1 MKKETKIDNKT
12 EIKTKAKKNNSK
24 NYNITTKYDNLLKK
38 LGIDDTYTK
47 PFTINIKYE
56 KVKSLMPPKQDLNFQ
71 ADLLFLPTT
80 KNGFKYLL
88 TMVDLWSDEIDAEP
102 LKTKQPDEV
111 LKAMK
116 TIFKREILKKPE
128 ASIRTDAGNEFLGEV
143 KKYMYDQS
151 IYHSITQPGRHR
163 QTGNIENVNK
173 ILGKFLM
180 TYIYNKELEKNKDYN
195 EWTDILRTVITEL
208 NKIRKR
214 PDGNLYSHDK
224 TKTLNMNIVSQ
235 QPKYNVGD
243 LVYRKLDIPKSV
255 STNQQ
260 INDFRFRAGDLRWD
274 IHEPRKI
281 VKLLYYPK
289 NIRYM
294 INGFKNVSY
303 TAEELMPANDKNE
316 KFAVR
321 KIIDKK
327 KTKGKI
333 FYLVW
338 FKKELKK
345 NAVWIS
351 RKNLLEDGIKESID
365 EYEKNS

>member
-1 MKKETKIDNKT
+1 MKSKIKPKP
-12 EIKTKAKKNNSK
+12 KTKTKTSK
-24 NYNITTKYDNLLKK
+24 NYNITTKYDGLIKK

-47 PFTINIKYE
+47 PFSIKIKYE
-56 KVKSLMPPKQDLNFQ
+56 RVKDLMPPKQDLNFQ

-80 KNGFKYLL
+80 NKGYKYLL

-102 LKTKQPDEV
+102 LKTKKPTEV

-116 TIFKREILKKPE
+116 TIFKRGILKKPE
-128 ASIRTDAGNEFLGEV
+128 ASIRTDSGTEFLGDV
-143 KKYMYDQS
+143 KKYMHDQS

-173 ILGKFLM
+173 ILGQFLM
-180 TYIYNKELEKNKDYN
+180 TYLHNKELKDNEEYN
-195 EWTDILRTVITEL
+195 EWTDILKTLITEL

-214 PDGNLYSHDK
+214 PDGDLYSHEA

-235 QPKYNVGD
+235 PPKYNVGD
-243 LVYRKLDIPKSV
+243 LVYRKLDIPK
-255 STNQQ
+255 NAMNKEQL
-260 INDFRFRAGDLRWD
+260 NDARFRSGDLRWD

-281 VKLLYYPK
+281 VKILYYPK

-294 INGFKNVSY
+294 IKGFPNVSY
-303 TAEELMPANDKNE
+303 TAEELKPANDENE

-327 KTKGKI
+327 KVKGRI
-333 FYLVW
+333 YYLVW

-345 NAVWIS
+345 DAVWIS
-351 RKNLLEDGIKESID
+351 RKDLIEDGVKESIN
-365 EYEKNS
+365 EYEKNN